1 MCNQVLQKFRVSKSI
16 FENRLLEHLIPE
28 YLYIS
33 ALVRIRRNSCQIID
47 TFAAQA
53 LKVYL
58 QMNVQGSRY
67 YVFYIDGQGNS
78 VLLYRWIDRAI
89 VLYYIDVQIGQQILC
104 TLYRWI
110 GRAIV
115 LYLQM
120 ERQGNIYIM
129 KMDRVIVQYCI
140 DGQVGQQYCIIQMNR
155 QGNIYYEDGQGNN
168 IVLCRWIER
177 AYCIDGQIRQYIL
190 CIICI

>member
-1 MCNQVLQKFRVSKSI
+1 MDRAIVLYSI
-16 FENRLLEHLIPE
+16 DGQIGQQISCI
-28 YLYIS
+28 LYRWIGQQ
-33 ALVRIRRNSCQIID
+33 CFII
-47 TFAAQA
+47 
-53 LKVYL
+53 
-58 QMNVQGSRY
+58 QMDRQGNLY
-67 YVFYIDGQGNS
+67 YDDGQGNS
-78 VLLYRWIDRAI
+78 IVVYRWIDRAI
-89 VLYYIDVQIGQQILC
+89 VLYYIDGQIGQQILC

-155 QGNIYYEDGQGNN
+155 QGNIYYDDGQGNN
-168 IVLCRWIER
+168 IVLCRWIEW
-177 AYCIDGQIRQYIL
+177 AYCIDGWIRQYIL